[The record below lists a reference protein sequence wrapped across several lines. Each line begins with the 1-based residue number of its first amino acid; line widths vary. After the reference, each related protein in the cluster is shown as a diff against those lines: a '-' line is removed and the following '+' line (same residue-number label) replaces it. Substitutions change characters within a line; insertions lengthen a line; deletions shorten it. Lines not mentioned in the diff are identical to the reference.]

1 MGSWTFSYL
10 FNGSIHWVLWGLY
23 EILYH
28 RHHSGVCEL
37 YYYCTNP
44 GATQLI
50 YCPAPWPLQVLLP
63 GSQVCPGPGFTS
75 GSPYV
80 TSLPQLRLVAAP
92 WEAMLR
98 RMFKASRQVHQSIS
112 NVQGGCR
119 TEEWTHR
126 PRQANRRTHTHT
138 SCLHK
143 AVKEIWP
150 LFLSTFQP
158 FSYYQLVLSN
168 LFWGLASLLSP
179 RDICVHEGLLENRK
193 PFKISQNES
202 LTVNH

>member
-1 MGSWTFSYL
+1 MNQPWVAEPFLICLMGAFIEFCEDYMRYYITDTIQVFVNYITIAPTLGPHSSFIVLHLDLFKCFSQAVKFAQDL
-10 FNGSIHWVLWGLY
+10 VL
-23 EILYH
+23 H
-28 RHHSGVCEL
+28 QGVHML
-37 YYYCTNP
+37 P
-44 GATQLI
+44 A
-50 YCPAPWPLQVLLP
+50 CP
-63 GSQVCPGPGFTS
+63 S
-75 GSPYV
+75 
-80 TSLPQLRLVAAP
+80 RLVAAP

-126 PRQANRRTHTHT
+126 PRQANRQTHTHT

-168 LFWGLASLLSP
+168 LF
-179 RDICVHEGLLENRK
+179 
-193 PFKISQNES
+193 
-202 LTVNH
+202 